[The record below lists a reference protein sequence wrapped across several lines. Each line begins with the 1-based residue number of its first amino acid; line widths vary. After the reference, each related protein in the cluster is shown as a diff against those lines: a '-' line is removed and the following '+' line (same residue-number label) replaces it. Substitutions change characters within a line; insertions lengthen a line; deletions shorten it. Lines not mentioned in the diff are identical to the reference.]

1 MTKNKNILLIISTF
15 LIAAVCL
22 AVEQFKIPDE
32 HAKSL
37 VGSWK
42 LVKIMRG
49 EVVREVPAKKAMILT
64 FKADGSGNQRK
75 ADREIPIIW
84 GANNQGMIAIQWK
97 QEDGNGDG
105 VLGTWEEEDQGI
117 KLTVRE
123 YEDGK
128 NPEKGKGVLFLKR
141 E

>member
-1 MTKNKNILLIISTF
+1 MTKKHNILLVISTF
-15 LIAAVCL
+15 LIAANCL

-32 HAKSL
+32 QAKVL

-42 LVKIMRG
+42 LVKIMQG
-49 EVVREVPAKKAMILT
+49 EEVREVPAEQAMIFT
-64 FKADGSGNQRK
+64 FKADGSGNQQKGER
-75 ADREIPIIW
+75 DIPIIW
-84 GANNQGMIAIQWK
+84 GANNQGMIAVQWK

-105 VLGTWEEEDQGI
+105 MLGTWEKTDQGI

-128 NPEKGKGVLFLKR
+128 NREEDESVLFLRR